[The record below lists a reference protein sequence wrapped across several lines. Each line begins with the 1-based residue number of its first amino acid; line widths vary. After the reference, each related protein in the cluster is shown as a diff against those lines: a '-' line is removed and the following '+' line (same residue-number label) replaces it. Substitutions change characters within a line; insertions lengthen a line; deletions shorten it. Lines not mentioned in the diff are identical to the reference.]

1 MVVVYPVV
9 VVIYCCYIPALYV
22 WYSFIHQLGVH
33 HIGVFREEESYKSL
47 KLAMSD
53 ICAEVEDL
61 ELLTVAGETFQVN
74 SYSLSNNA

>member
-33 HIGVFREEESYKSL
+33 HIPVFREEESYKSL

-53 ICAEVEDL
+53 L
-61 ELLTVAGETFQVN
+61 NLLPVAGETFQVN
-74 SYSLSNNA
+74 SYLLSNNA